1 VTTTER
7 KGREEMK
14 RASVLLVVAVL
25 ALGTPT
31 LGFSYESYQLNWYD
45 ADFFSN
51 QGSVINK
58 AQKTIVLTGQGVP
71 WQTMLKWKIKLEG
84 QSVYALSFQFTPT
97 HVGDV
102 LPVDPA
108 EVIVLKIKT
117 PGGETLVE
125 KNVSLSNQTAFFWS
139 YAVWQGL
146 EVEVDLMMGHLKG
159 GLAGDHAYIFR
170 VGKPT
175 QTGDF
180 ISWMDFEI
188 SSFSFYT
195 ETGSTFDIVN
205 GDMVVSVYKANEKRW
220 ATMAQYLYGITV
232 SKGFRYRFHI
242 TGWGCNQSGKP
253 GTIVAKFSSQEG
265 YEILEKSQT
274 LLPCGAEPQEI
285 VFDVI
290 AKNSSNDAKMQ
301 LFFGLEAGEY
311 RISSLW
317 VEVFTQ

>member
-1 VTTTER
+1 
-7 KGREEMK
+7 MK
-14 RASVLLVVAVL
+14 RAKFFFLLFFAL

-31 LGFSYESYQLNWYD
+31 LGFGYESYQLNWYD

-51 QGSVINK
+51 QGSVINRAEK
-58 AQKTIVLTGQGVP
+58 SIVLSGQGEP
-71 WQTMLKWKIKLEG
+71 WQTMLKWKVRLEG

-97 HVGDV
+97 YVGDV

-117 PGGETLVE
+117 LEGETLVE
-125 KNVSLSNQTAFFWS
+125 KNVYLSNQTGFFWS

-180 ISWMDFEI
+180 VSWVNFEN

-195 ETGSTFDIVN
+195 KTGSTFDVVN
-205 GDMVVSVYKANEKRW
+205 GDMVVSVHKVDEKRW
-220 ATMAQYLYGITV
+220 ATMVQCVYGIPV

-242 TGWGCNQSGKP
+242 IGWSCNQSGKP
-253 GTIVAKFSSQEG
+253 GSIAVEFSPRDSLEG

-274 LLPCGAEPQEI
+274 LLPCGTAPQET
-285 VFDVI
+285 VFDLI
-290 AKNSSNDAKMQ
+290 AKNNSDEAI
-301 LFFGLEAGEY
+301 LEVFFGIEVGEY
-311 RISSLW
+311 KISDLW